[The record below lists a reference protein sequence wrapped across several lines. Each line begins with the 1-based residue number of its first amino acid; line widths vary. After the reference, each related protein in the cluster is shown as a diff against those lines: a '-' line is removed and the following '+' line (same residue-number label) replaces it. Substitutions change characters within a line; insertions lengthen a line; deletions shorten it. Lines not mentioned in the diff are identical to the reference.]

1 VRTVR
6 LGRRGH
12 VPTCWPHRQ
21 ASPDA
26 QLCLRPHARLRLRR
40 GAEIGK
46 AFAEHYYQTFDSQRV
61 NLQTLYTDQSL
72 LTFENE
78 QFMGMQAIM
87 TKLTV
92 CAPPGCSLHL
102 RPAGACACAALP
114 DDECSLRR
122 TRAAPSQT
130 LAFQT
135 VQHKIT
141 TSDSQPTPSGGIL
154 VMVTGDLAVDG
165 NVTTPLKYAQ
175 TFHLMPNGSSWYI
188 HNDIFRLNYG

>member
-1 VRTVR
+1 MPHSNPSD
-6 LGRRGH
+6 RRFLH
-12 VPTCWPHRQ
+12 
-21 ASPDA
+21 
-26 QLCLRPHARLRLRR
+26 LCRR

-46 AFAEHYYQTFDSQRV
+46 AFAEHYYQTFDTQRV

-92 CAPPGCSLHL
+92 RHRSSAWRVRSKPLAGGADARARAPVP
-102 RPAGACACAALP
+102 PAI
-114 DDECSLRR
+114 R
-122 TRAAPSQT
+122 TQT

-141 TSDSQPTPSGGIL
+141 TIDSQPTPGGGVL
-154 VMVTGDLAVDG
+154 ALVTGDLAVDNG
-165 NVTTPLKYAQ
+165 NVIKYAQ
-175 TFHLMPNGSSWYI
+175 TFHLMPNPAGSWYI
-188 HNDIFRLNYG
+188 HNDMFRLNYG